1 MIIAF
6 PVGAYTGGRLGD
18 GPKDYGSSPARPRAY
33 RIFEPAAAKIDHPTM
48 QGILSRWDSSP
59 DWHSPLIAVVSR
71 PYARLP
77 CNRDYEAISPHIS
90 NCVNTKL
97 TMNA

>member
-1 MIIAF
+1 
-6 PVGAYTGGRLGD
+6 
-18 GPKDYGSSPARPRAY
+18 
-33 RIFEPAAAKIDHPTM
+33 M